1 MKLGALQLLMHIL
14 YNFVFPQFL
23 QRSSIWLST
32 QQCTNLSLQALYTT
46 TNQLL
51 LHKHC
56 IINVFLTIQQA
67 CDFIWIDW
75 IVKVGVTVHTR
86 IESNLNVHLQIL
98 VKKSVLNCTECA
110 LVVYFKSSKC
120 VLKNTADNVI
130 LMKYE
135 VT

>member
-1 MKLGALQLLMHIL
+1 METENKPTKPQWVNSHFKELNFFWNTMSGCVFLMKLGALQLLMHIL

-75 IVKVGVTVHTR
+75 IVKSGSYSTYQNR
-86 IESNLNVHLQIL
+86 
-98 VKKSVLNCTECA
+98 VKPECA
-110 LVVYFKSSKC
+110 LANPCEKKC
-120 VLKNTADNVI
+120 A
-130 LMKYE
+130 
-135 VT
+135 